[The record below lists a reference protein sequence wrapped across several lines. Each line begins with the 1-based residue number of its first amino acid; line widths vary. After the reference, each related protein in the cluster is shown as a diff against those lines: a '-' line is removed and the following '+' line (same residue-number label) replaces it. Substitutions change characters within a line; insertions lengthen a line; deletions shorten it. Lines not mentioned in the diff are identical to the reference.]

1 MKRLVL
7 CLVLF
12 LFVLYPKTV
21 SKTSAVVAQVV
32 TEFSESNLI
41 TYMRKIGIVYPD
53 IVLAQAK
60 IETGNFTSVIFR
72 ENNNLFGMKVARSRP
87 TTAVGKSRNHAVYQ
101 TWLLSL
107 IDYKLW
113 QDRMI
118 HRAPTKRKYLEYLSR
133 NYAEDKTYV
142 RKIKNLL

>member
-7 CLVLF
+7 SLVFF
-12 LFVLYPKTV
+12 LFVTKTV
-21 SKTSAVVAQVV
+21 DHDNIVVERI

-41 TYMRKIGIVYPD
+41 SYMNKIGIIYPD
-53 IVLAQAK
+53 VVLAQAR

-72 ENNNLFGMKVARSRP
+72 ENNNLFGMKLAKSRP
-87 TTAVGKSRNHAVYQ
+87 TTAIGKSRNHAEYES
-101 TWLLSL
+101 WIMSL

-113 QDRMI
+113 QDQMI

-133 NYAEDKTYV
+133 NYAEDKTYIK
-142 RKIKNLL
+142 KIKTLL